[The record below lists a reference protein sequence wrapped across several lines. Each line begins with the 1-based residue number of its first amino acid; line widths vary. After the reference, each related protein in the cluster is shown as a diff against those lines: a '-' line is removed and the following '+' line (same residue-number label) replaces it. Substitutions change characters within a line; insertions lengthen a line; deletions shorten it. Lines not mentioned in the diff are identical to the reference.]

1 MATGSA
7 KSTLELDTGLSSG
20 SGNEI
25 RYDDQKRLVTYS
37 GAPLPPTTER
47 GAGSAGARSGAPSDA
62 RRAVP
67 VRDAQLSGPQGDLR
81 GERIEIALA
90 KEGNKVERLEGYTG
104 VTLKLDKRTAVGSRL
119 TYYASEERYVMSA
132 AGTTRVEVTDVQTA
146 PSGAVTCRKTV
157 GRTLTFYKSTDT
169 ISVDGNDQNRTETQ
183 VKACAP
189 PSSR

>member
-1 MATGSA
+1 
-7 KSTLELDTGLSSG
+7 
-20 SGNEI
+20 
-25 RYDDQKRLVTYS
+25 
-37 GAPLPPTTER
+37 
-47 GAGSAGARSGAPSDA
+47 
-62 RRAVP
+62 

-81 GERIEIALA
+81 GERIEIVLA
-90 KEGNKVERLEGYTG
+90 KEGNKVERLDGYTG

-132 AGTTRVEVTDVQTA
+132 TGTTRVKVTDVKTA
-146 PSGAVTCRKTV
+146 ASGAVTCSETV

-183 VKACAP
+183 MTSCAP